1 MRILRV
7 ELFKI
12 FNRRRSYIGFIA
24 ILVLLILLV
33 ITFYYEGTELFGF
46 ITQNLEAT
54 FILQGTIV
62 NGNLLAY
69 IALKSLWVHFPILI
83 ALVIGDLISGE
94 EESGTLRLILTRP
107 ASRISLITAK
117 FISGFIYVISL
128 VVFMAIVSISM
139 GYIVF
144 GPGDLLVL
152 MTKLNIFA
160 QEDVMWRFAMA
171 YLFGALSMCTVAA
184 LSIFM
189 SAVMKNTLAA
199 ILGTIA
205 ILIVLNFASL
215 FNIPIFSWAKPFLFT
230 TYMSSWQS
238 FFDYN
243 TSMALIVKDAT
254 VLISYILIFYVATVY
269 YFSRKDILS

>member
-1 MRILRV
+1 MKILSV

-24 ILVLLILLV
+24 VIALVLLV
-33 ITFYYEGTELFGF
+33 AATFYYEGTELFGF
-46 ITQNLEAT
+46 IIQNLETT

-69 IALKSLWVHFPILI
+69 IVLKSLWVHFPILI
-83 ALVIGDLISGE
+83 ALVIGDSISGE

-107 ASRISLITAK
+107 VSRTSLVTAK
-117 FISGFIYVISL
+117 FLSGFAYVISL
-128 VVFMAIVSISM
+128 VAFMAIVSISI
-139 GYIVF
+139 GYLVF

-152 MTKLNIFA
+152 LSKLNIFA
-160 QEDVMWRFAMA
+160 SDDVMWRFGLA
-171 YLFGALSMCTVAA
+171 YIFGALSMCTVAA
-184 LSIFM
+184 FSIFM
-189 SAVMKNTLAA
+189 SAVSKNTLAA

-205 ILIVLNFASL
+205 ILIVLNFVSL
-215 FNIPIFSWAKPFLFT
+215 FNVPILSLAKPLLFT

-243 TSMALIVKDAT
+243 MSVSQVVKDAA
-254 VLISYILIFYVATVY
+254 VLISYILIFYGVTVY
-269 YFSRKDILS
+269 YFNRKDVLS

>member
-24 ILVLLILLV
+24 VLALILLV
-33 ITFYYEGTELFGF
+33 SATFYYEGTELFGF
-46 ITQNLEAT
+46 ITQNLETT
-54 FILQGTIV
+54 FIFQGNIV

-69 IALKSLWVHFPILI
+69 IVLKSLWVHFPILI

-107 ASRISLITAK
+107 VSRTALVGAK
-117 FISGFIYVISL
+117 FLSGFIYVIAL
-128 VVFMAIVSISM
+128 VAFMAIVSISL
-139 GYIVF
+139 GYLIF

-152 MTKLNIFA
+152 MGTLNIFPA
-160 QEDVMWRFAMA
+160 DDVLWRFGLA
-171 YLFGALSMCTVAA
+171 YMFGALSMCTVAA
-184 LSIFM
+184 FALFM
-189 SAVMKNTLAA
+189 SAVMKNSLAA

-205 ILIVLNFASL
+205 ILIVLNFISL
-215 FNIPIFSWAKPFLFT
+215 FNVPFLSWTKPILFT
-230 TYMSSWQS
+230 TYMSSWES

-243 TSMALIVKDAT
+243 LSVAQVVKDGAI
-254 VLISYILIFYVATVY
+254 LISYILIFYSATVY
-269 YFSRKDILS
+269 YFNRKDVLS

>member
-24 ILVLLILLV
+24 VLVLIMLV
-33 ITFYYEGTELFGF
+33 TATFYYEGTELFGF

-69 IALKSLWVHFPILI
+69 IVLKSLWVHFPILI

-107 ASRISLITAK
+107 VSRTSLVTAK
-117 FISGFIYVISL
+117 FLSGFIYVISL
-128 VVFMAIVSISM
+128 VAFMALVSIPI
-139 GYIVF
+139 GYLVF

-152 MTKLNIFA
+152 MTKLNIF
-160 QEDVMWRFAMA
+160 ESDDVLWRFGLA
-171 YLFGALSMCTVAA
+171 YIFGALSMCTVAA
-184 LSIFM
+184 FSIFM
-189 SAVMKNTLAA
+189 SAVMKNTLTA

-205 ILIVLNFASL
+205 IIIVLNFMSL
-215 FNIPIFSWAKPFLFT
+215 FNVPFLSWTKPILFT
-230 TYMSSWQS
+230 TYMSSWQA
-238 FFDYN
+238 FFYYHL
-243 TSMALIVKDAT
+243 SISQIVKDAAI
-254 VLISYILIFYVATVY
+254 LISYILIFYSATVY
-269 YFSRKDILS
+269 YFNRKDVLS